1 MEPPEPERE
10 PGITS
15 PRRCKVWNPPCAYD
29 AFPFDWRTTFSFNWY
44 DPHLKYG
51 RGKKKA
57 LTYSWLYVPAMGA
70 GRCSAQRCRPAKP
83 PSAALWTW
91 ARIWTPTWVLCV
103 FQAFSTSP
111 PLVFHSICLKPMQ
124 SDLIRSGCVLLCT
137 HKTCLGGRRWAA
149 VAVACAE
156 RPRRS
161 ILFWWFLIIS
171 CVVELTYN

>member
-1 MEPPEPERE
+1 MLLYTAAGWGEAAADEARSRAGCTPVMIRE
-10 PGITS
+10 VDGCRAPKDSSQGHQGDVRFETLPVHMMLFHLI
-15 PRRCKVWNPPCAYD
+15 D
-29 AFPFDWRTTFSFNWY
+29 ALLFRSIDMIHIWSMVVV
-44 DPHLKYG
+44 
-51 RGKKKA
+51 KKKA
-57 LTYSWLYVPAMGA
+57 LTYNWLYVPAMGA

-137 HKTCLGGRRWAA
+137 HKTCLGGRR
-149 VAVACAE
+149 
-156 RPRRS
+156 
-161 ILFWWFLIIS
+161 
-171 CVVELTYN
+171 